1 VAICIALALS
11 STVLLKLPSPLT
23 LAWEHSVAKTRIEED
38 YQRVDN
44 ALVLTEVRTR
54 GPAAGIEPPAH
65 ASFSDGWWRYRPQ
78 LGPLPRSL
86 FANTLQPDGYE
97 ICHAGRCA
105 RLRERIGNEQR
116 LLEMAP
122 CS

>member
-23 LAWEHSVAKTRIEED
+23 LAWEHSVAKTRVEED
-38 YQRVDN
+38 YQRVGD
-44 ALVLTEVRTR
+44 ALVITEVRTR
-54 GPAAGIEPPAH
+54 GPAPGIEPPAT
-65 ASFSDGWWRYRPQ
+65 ASFAGGWWRYRPQ
-78 LGPLPRSL
+78 LDPLPRSL

-97 ICHAGRCA
+97 ICHAGRCM
-105 RLRERIGNEQR
+105 RLRDRIGDEQQ

-122 CS
+122 CR